1 MADAEE
7 LATAKRSF
15 NAHKGVFGR
24 LAKTF
29 EARLASYRK
38 NPETVHN
45 WTEFSGEPGGLPE
58 VCDGS
63 RTH

>member
-45 WTEFSGEPGGLPE
+45 WTELDE
-58 VCDGS
+58 VFHKVKKSYDKLE
-63 RTH
+63 